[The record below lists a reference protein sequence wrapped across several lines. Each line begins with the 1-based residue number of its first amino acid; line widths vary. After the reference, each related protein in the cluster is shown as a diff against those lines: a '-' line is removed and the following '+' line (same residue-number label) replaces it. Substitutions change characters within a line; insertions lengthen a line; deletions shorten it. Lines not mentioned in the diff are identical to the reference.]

1 MKKDERKEQTIFN
14 KMLRKHKAAIIEVK
28 TISNKNY
35 KQDETS
41 NRPAELFPT
50 EGGGN
55 VQHIQQSV

>member
-1 MKKDERKEQTIFN
+1 MNRQERRELTVFNEMVRRHKEA
-14 KMLRKHKAAIIEVK
+14 LIEVK
-28 TISNKNY
+28 TIPNKNY